1 MLHVIA
7 YSSAAFANTMC
18 ELVLTG
24 PRASTP
30 DIFDTPDDDVLE
42 PYPQSP
48 VVQLTGAGRCS
59 SATMDCSTLRDL
71 LAVTMN

>member
-1 MLHVIA
+1 MSSFLHIITH
-7 YSSAAFANTMC
+7 YYTLLHIAAFVNTMC

-30 DIFDTPDDDVLE
+30 DILDTPDDDVLE

-48 VVQLTGAGRCS
+48 VVQLTGG
-59 SATMDCSTLRDL
+59 
-71 LAVTMN
+71 AVLPQ